1 MYVFDL
7 IVTCPSCDQRFI
19 DGTDEVM
26 QAGLPGIPV
35 PGTCFSMR
43 DKTVECTKCRKAFRL
58 SQSAG
63 LEITSQRVR

>member
-7 IVTCPSCDQRFI
+7 MVTCPFCSQEFYDS
-19 DGTDEVM
+19 TDEVM

-43 DKTVECTKCRKAFRL
+43 NKTVPCTKCRKEFRL
-58 SQSAG
+58 SQSAR